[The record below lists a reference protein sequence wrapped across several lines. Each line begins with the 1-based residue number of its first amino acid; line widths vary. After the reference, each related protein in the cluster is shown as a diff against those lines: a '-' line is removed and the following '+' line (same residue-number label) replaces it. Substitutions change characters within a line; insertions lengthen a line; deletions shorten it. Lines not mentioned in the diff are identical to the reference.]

1 MKRKG
6 KHIIVLG
13 VSLLCLLSCVLPVAG
28 IAMGEEAPVAESTLE
43 KVLKDPDRT
52 DLLSEAQEEACAETV
67 TFIGNNLEMMKE
79 QYELEFDSTFSAT
92 GIEDWFPVYVLGE
105 EDFAAYIDFNGNNG
119 YMVVSPDFELFA
131 LEAEGDL
138 DYLKGK
144 DFAYYSKTGGF
155 VFFDEAGNALVPYE
169 EEEVEETEEEVSA
182 APYDGQVS
190 GEDGEDGFIYDL
202 DAYVKDRYPNY
213 TDPMDDETN
222 TDITYYSIPNYE
234 HVAQFDTSIYTHM
247 YVDEEGFFHTDFE
260 GNCGISA
267 LYSVFNSWKNQ
278 GFAPTFPSSSEVVKY
293 DAATME
299 PNHTYTL
306 SQGWKVNSGAP
317 YSAFAKRING
327 YRVIDNVPELYVT
340 IRQNMYDG
348 RADYEPSA
356 AGLNFYELTSIMYA
370 TMTDYR
376 IPANITNFGDDFDV
390 MKLFFNSHGAAQI
403 LWIENSSSYH
413 NHTVACIGFKEY
425 TYTSGWWIFQRT
437 NSAYFLEI
445 DDGHSYVTYNRGGT
459 IYYDPNGVSG
469 SVEKLLLWDTMNN

>member
-1 MKRKG
+1 
-6 KHIIVLG
+6 
-13 VSLLCLLSCVLPVAG
+13 
-28 IAMGEEAPVAESTLE
+28 
-43 KVLKDPDRT
+43 
-52 DLLSEAQEEACAETV
+52 
-67 TFIGNNLEMMKE
+67 MKE

-213 TDPMDDETN
+213 TDPMDDDTN

-234 HVAQFDTSIYTHM
+234 HISQTDTSIYVPRT
-247 YVDEEGFFHTDFE
+247 GGSE
-260 GNCGISA
+260 GNCVINA

-278 GFAPTFPSSSEVVKY
+278 GLAPTFPSSSEVVKY

-306 SQGWKVNSGAP
+306 SQGWIVNPNILESD
-317 YSAFAKRING
+317 FAKRING
-327 YRVIDNVPELYVT
+327 DRAIDNVPELYVT

-348 RADYEPSA
+348 RADYEPSVGGIA
-356 AGLNFYELTSIMYA
+356 FQELNAIMNA
-370 TMTDYR
+370 TMTDYSV
-376 IPANITNFGDDFDV
+376 PAMITNFGDNFDI
-390 MKLFFNSHGAAQI
+390 MKLFFNSHGAAQL
-403 LWIENSSSYH
+403 LWLTDSSSYGKH
-413 NHTVACIGFKEY
+413 AVACLGFKEY

-445 DDGHSYVTYNRGGT
+445 DDGHSDDEYNDGDP

-469 SVEKLLLWDTMNN
+469 SGERLLIWDTMNY